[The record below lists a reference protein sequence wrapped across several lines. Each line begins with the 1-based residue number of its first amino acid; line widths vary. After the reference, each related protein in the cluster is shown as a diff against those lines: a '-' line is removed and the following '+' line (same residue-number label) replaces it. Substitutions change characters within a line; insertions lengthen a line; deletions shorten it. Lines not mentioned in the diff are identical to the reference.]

1 MRFGVLGPL
10 SVTRD
15 GHEIDI
21 TPLKWRVLLAV
32 LLRQAN
38 KPASVDLMM
47 DALWGDQPPRSAR
60 ANVRVYVHRLR
71 QVLGSEDRIAWIA
84 PGYALTV
91 HPGELDAQR
100 FAELVGQGRHARD
113 AGDLPRAAARLREA
127 LGLWRGTAYE
137 GLTEECLSLR
147 DEAARLEELRLTALQ
162 ERLAIDLD
170 LNRHADLVPEL
181 RALIAEHPLRERLRA
196 QLMVALYRSD
206 RQAEALQVYQD
217 TRRVLN
223 EELGLE
229 PGPQLRSLQR
239 AILAADPAL
248 SPPSPDPASTC
259 GAARGHG
266 AGRHAARQPPV
277 RQVPAAPPAAAPAT
291 FAPPTH
297 ASPAPAVPAPAMEAP
312 PAPEPPGRPRGG
324 ARRVAYAEFARRDRM
339 VPQQLPQDVPGFTGR
354 DDELAQLDGVLLR
367 NGIRTAAI
375 ASVAG
380 TAGVGKTALA
390 VHWAHR
396 VRDDFPD
403 GSLFVDLRGFNPTAQ
418 PAQPDEVL
426 ERFLRALDV
435 PPAVIPATLEER
447 AALYR
452 TQLSRRRMLIVL
464 DNAASS
470 EQVRWLLPGSASC
483 PVVITSRSRLA
494 GLVARDGARRIPLGL
509 LSQAEAVALLRQVVM
524 PARVDAEPAAAARL
538 TKLCANLP
546 LALRLAGERVSARP
560 HLKLTDLIK
569 ELANEYDRLNLLTAT
584 DDDATAVRAAFSW
597 SYRALG
603 PDAARTFRLLGLH
616 PGPDLSLEAV
626 SALTGAGAQRA
637 RTLLH
642 TLTDGHLL
650 QETSH
655 DRYQLHDLLRAYAL
669 DRAHADEPAEERAAA
684 VRRLLDWYQHTAD
697 AADRVLMP
705 QRLHVPL
712 DPPEPAVHPS
722 ELPSPAAALAWC
734 EGERLNLVAVTRFA
748 AESGRHDVAW
758 KIPCSLWSY
767 FSVRSRWSDWFTTH
781 DIGITAARRGGD
793 RYGESLLL
801 TSVANAYSAVGQYDE
816 ALRRFDRA
824 IAISRQIGESWV
836 EAAARTLLGIT
847 HRERWQLSEARENCE
862 EALRLFRANSDAWGT
877 AWALYTLGEVCVGLR
892 QDVQA
897 LDHTTMALSLFE
909 GIHDQWGRG
918 RALSLIGQINRNLQR
933 FDEATGYCHQAIV
946 AAREI
951 GNRLGEALALY
962 TLGKVQC
969 DTRRTDAARA
979 SWQKALVIFEEL
991 GTPQADKVRS
1001 RLVKL
1006 PEPDRR
1012 AGR

>member
-1 MRFGVLGPL
+1 M
-10 SVTRD
+10 
-15 GHEIDI
+15 
-21 TPLKWRVLLAV
+21 KWRVLLAV

-71 QVLGSEDRIAWIA
+71 QVLGFEDRIAWIA
-84 PGYALTV
+84 PGYTLTV
-91 HPGELDAQR
+91 YPGELDAHR
-100 FAELVGQGRHARD
+100 FAELVGQGGRARD
-113 AGDLPRAAARLREA
+113 AGDLPRAAALLCEA
-127 LGLWRGTAYE
+127 LRLWRGSPYE
-137 GLTEECLSLR
+137 GLTEECLPLR
-147 DEAARLEELRLTALQ
+147 DEAARLDELRLTALQ

-181 RALIAEHPLRERLRA
+181 RALIAEHPLRERFRA

-229 PGPQLRSLQR
+229 PGPQLRNLQR
-239 AILAADPAL
+239 AILAGDPAL
-248 SPPSPDPASTC
+248 SIPSPAHD
-259 GAARGHG
+259 
-266 AGRHAARQPPV
+266 
-277 RQVPAAPPAAAPAT
+277 PPAAD
-291 FAPPTH
+291 
-297 ASPAPAVPAPAMEAP
+297 P
-312 PAPEPPGRPRGG
+312 PASDPVGPGPGTSGPPAAGPSLPG
-324 ARRVAYAEFARRDRM
+324 AVAALPVYAEPVRRDRM

-396 VRDDFPD
+396 VRDEFPD

-435 PPAVIPATLEER
+435 PPAVIPATLDER

-470 EQVRWLLPGSASC
+470 GQVRWLLPGSASC
-483 PVVITSRSRLA
+483 SVVVTSRSRLA

-509 LSQAEAVALLRQVVM
+509 LSQAEAVALLRQVIM

-560 HLKLTDLIK
+560 HLTLADLIK
-569 ELANEYDRLNLLTAT
+569 ELANEYDRLNLLTAA

-637 RTLLH
+637 RALLH

-655 DRYQLHDLLRAYAL
+655 DRFQLHDLLRAYAL
-669 DRAHADEPAEERAAA
+669 DRAHADEPADERAAA
-684 VRRLLDWYQHTAD
+684 IRRLLDWYQHTAD

-712 DPPEPAVHPS
+712 DPPEPPVRPR
-722 ELPSPAAALAWC
+722 ELPSPAAALTWC
-734 EGERLNLVAVTRFA
+734 EGERLNLVAITRFA
-748 AESGRHDVAW
+748 AETGRHDVAW

-781 DIGITAARRGGD
+781 DVGIAAARRGGD

-816 ALRRFDRA
+816 AIKRFDRA

-847 HRERWQLSEARENCE
+847 NRERWRLTEARDNCE
-862 EALRLFRANSDAWGT
+862 EALRLFRASSDSWGT
-877 AWALYTLGEVCVGLR
+877 AWALYTLGDVCAGLR
-892 QDVQA
+892 QDGQA
-897 LDHTTMALSLFE
+897 LAHTAQALSLFE

-918 RALSLIGQINRNLQR
+918 RTLSLIGQINRNLNR
-933 FDEATGYCHQAIV
+933 FDEATKYCRQALA

-969 DTRRTDAARA
+969 DIHRTDAARE
-979 SWQKALVIFEEL
+979 SWRQALAIFEEL
-991 GTPQADKVRS
+991 GTPQADKVRA
-1001 RLVKL
+1001 RLAKL
-1006 PEPDRR
+1006 PE
-1012 AGR
+1012 A